1 MKQSVLKSFCLLIAV
16 LFAVDV
22 AAQQSPAATATGKA
36 NGATVT
42 INYSSPSV
50 RGRKVWGELVPY
62 GKVWRAGANQATTV
76 EFDKDVTIEGKKV
89 PKGKYSLYAIPGEK
103 EWSIVLNSQT
113 GQWGITRQGETT
125 RDESK
130 DVAVV
135 TVKPKKSASMT
146 EALKY
151 EVNNNGFSLI
161 WENLEVP
168 VSVKG

>member
-1 MKQSVLKSFCLLIAV
+1 MKRHLLTFAV
-16 LFAVDV
+16 LFI
-22 AAQQSPAATATGKA
+22 AADLLAQSPAATATGKA
-36 NGATVT
+36 NGATIT

-50 RGRKVWGELVPY
+50 KGRKVWGELVPY
-62 GKVWRAGANQATTV
+62 DKVWRAGANQATIV
-76 EFDKDVTIEGKKV
+76 EFDKDVTVEGKAV

-103 EWSIVLNSQT
+103 EWSIILNSQT

-125 RDESK
+125 RDATK

-135 TVKPKKSASMT
+135 KVKPKKSASMT

-151 EVNNNGFSLI
+151 EVNANGFSLI

-168 VSVKG
+168 VAVK

>member
-1 MKQSVLKSFCLLIAV
+1 MKRHILTIAV
-16 LFAVDV
+16 LFVV
-22 AAQQSPAATATGKA
+22 ADLLAQESPAKTATGKA
-36 NGATVT
+36 NGATIT
-42 INYSSPSV
+42 IAYSSPSV
-50 RGRKVWGELVPY
+50 KGRKVWGDLVPY

-76 EFDKDVTIEGKKV
+76 EFDKDVTVEGKPV

-103 EWSIVLNSQT
+103 EWSIALNSQT

-125 RDESK
+125 RDPAK

-151 EVNNNGFSLI
+151 EVNANGFSLI

-168 VSVKG
+168 VSVK

>member
-1 MKQSVLKSFCLLIAV
+1 MKRRFLNFLGLLAAILIV
-16 LFAVDV
+16 VD
-22 AAQQSPAATATGKA
+22 AQAQSPAATASGKA
-36 NGATVT
+36 NGATIT

-50 RGRKVWGELVPY
+50 KGREIWGGLVPY

-76 EFDKDVTIEGKKV
+76 EFDKDVTVEGKKV

-103 EWSIVLNSQT
+103 EWSIIMNSQT

-125 RDESK
+125 RDPAK

-168 VSVKG
+168 VSVK